1 VTATFLLGGARSG
14 KSRHAVRLAQQMA
27 ENPLLIATAVAGDG
41 EMRQRIARHREERG
55 AHWRVVEAPLDLA
68 EAIAG
73 LEADAVA
80 VVDCLTLWLS
90 NLLHEG
96 RDAESESSRLL
107 AAIDASPARLILVSN
122 EVGLGIVPATPLGRS
137 FRDEQGRL
145 NQRVAE
151 IADRVILLA
160 AGLPLVLK
168 P

>member
-1 VTATFLLGGARSG
+1 MTATFLLGGARSG
-14 KSRHAVRLAQQMA
+14 KSRHAVRLAQRMA
-27 ENPLLIATAVAGDG
+27 ENPLLIATAVAADG

-55 AHWRVVEAPLDLA
+55 ARWRVVEAPLDLA

-90 NLLHEG
+90 NLLHER
-96 RDAESESSRLL
+96 RDAGEESSRLL
-107 AAIDASPARLILVSN
+107 AAIDSSPARLILVSN

-151 IADRVILLA
+151 VADRVILLA